1 MKKLVLATLFLASSI
16 LANDTDNN
24 SECLCLKVDKA
35 MAKELKALI
44 KKYNGKVISVS
55 KNTQE
60 QKEFEA
66 KQKLTKSISVGEK
79 LYKSNCQECH
89 GEDATKESYGTSRA
103 LTSLTRDQFKDALW
117 GYSNDEYNR
126 GMAMIM
132 RPFADQ
138 LIDEDQDKIYEYIQ
152 TLK

>member
-1 MKKLVLATLFLASSI
+1 
-16 LANDTDNN
+16 
-24 SECLCLKVDKA
+24 

-44 KKYNGKVISVS
+44 KKYNGKVIFVS

-66 KQKLTKSISVGEK
+66 KQKLSKTISKGKK
-79 LYKSNCQECH
+79 LYKDNCQECH
-89 GEDATKESYGTSRA
+89 GVDATKESYGTSRA
-103 LTSLTRDQFKDALW
+103 LTSLTRSQFKDALW
-117 GYSNDEYNR
+117 GYSNDEYSR